1 MCFITKGSKI
11 KRAKEDIECYKLV
24 VTEKDY
30 CISRYQDFRY
40 EYNKIYSGKS
50 KLILFL
56 MWLFNFK
63 ITYEAYHSYIFKW
76 IFDWSYERVKCVIP
90 KGSLYLVNEL
100 SGEYCSS
107 SIIITK
113 DAL

>member
-1 MCFITKGSKI
+1 MCFYTKGSKI

-30 CISRYQDFRY
+30 CISRFQYFRY
-40 EYNKIYSGKS
+40 EYNKKYSGKS

-56 MWLFNFK
+56 MWLFNFNV
-63 ITYEAYHSYIFKW
+63 TYEAYHSHINKW
-76 IFDWSYERVKCVIP
+76 KYSYPYERVKCVIP

-100 SGEYCSS
+100 DRKYCST
-107 SIIITK
+107 SIK
-113 DAL
+113 VLKP